1 MTNLTI
7 GSIATFNGV
16 SHPYLNGY
24 RVRVECV
31 LKGANAMGFDPD
43 VDEYYRIDD
52 ADELARAGGITHE
65 DVVIVAPWIEK
76 AERFS
81 FVTSD
86 VDADE
91 LTPA

>member
-7 GSIATFNGV
+7 GSIANYHGT

-24 RVRVECV
+24 TVRVECV
-31 LKGANAMGFDPD
+31 IKGANSPGFDPD
-43 VDEYYRIDD
+43 VDEYDLIDD
-52 ADELARAGGITHE
+52 ADDLALAGGITS
-65 DVVIVAPWIEK
+65 DDLVIVAPWIEK

-86 VDADE
+86 VDAGE

>member
-7 GSIATFNGV
+7 GSIATFNGT
-16 SHPYLNGY
+16 SHPYLNGSS
-24 RVRVECV
+24 VRVEYV
-31 LKGANAMGFDPD
+31 IKGANATGFDPD
-43 VDEYYRIDD
+43 VDEYARIDD
-52 ADELARAGGITHE
+52 ADELASAGGITYE

-76 AERFS
+76 AGRYS